1 MLLKTLEEASAV
13 QGGSL
18 VSPAL
23 FSSMGASLGISPFQQ
38 ALLNFTPGGNGHST
52 PRSND
57 GALPFSKTSCVPAML
72 LCTRADRCGA
82 EDVAAKL

>member
-1 MLLKTLEEASAV
+1 M

-38 ALLNFTPGGNGHST
+38 ALLNFTPGGNGHPT

-57 GALPFSKTSCVPAML
+57 GALHFPRHSLVPHARCVAL
-72 LCTRADRCGA
+72 YARRSLWCRARS
-82 EDVAAKL
+82 